1 MKCYWVD
8 TWEAK
13 PGCACGQSGFSLQL
27 LKENFTLPA
36 MVCRTALRTQGLNY
50 QVEIIMKTSEDNALL
65 LTQLCR
71 NQITCKIYPGHKTE
85 RVIHFGLLQFDIT
98 PHNSFSIIMSYEIIK
113 TVQKHGRNSVTT
125 FLSGGNC
132 NKLSLKFRI
141 YFNSNSF
148 N

>member
-13 PGCACGQSGFSLQL
+13 PGCACGQSGLSWQL

-36 MVCRTALRTQGLNY
+36 MVCRTAWRTQGLNY
-50 QVEIIMKTSEDNALL
+50 QVEIIMKTSEDHTLL
-65 LTQLCR
+65 LTQLYR
-71 NQITCKIYPGHKTE
+71 NKITRKIYPGHKTE

-98 PHNSFSIIMSYEIIK
+98 PRDNFSIMMSYEIIK
-113 TVQKHGRNSVTT
+113 TVQKHGRHSVTT
-125 FLSGGNC
+125 CLSGESF